1 MKTTAVKR
9 KAATKIA
16 KAKRKINRK
25 CKGKCAAVVAAIGLA
40 ALATGC
46 ATTES
51 AQPAKANTMNNTFD
65 ECIIVVATH
74 ASVSNRIVTA
84 EGTKDIPAIELFTQT
99 QSLENSGTD
108 TTTQEATQT
117 PTVSTPVQVD
127 ARYND
132 VLAAATPASKGIVES
147 LLDVSKDAVL
157 AMMAAKKTGT
167 ITVDKKDGTQTTIVC
182 KDGQCYECK
191 DGQCTPGNTPC
202 ADGACNPK

>member
-108 TTTQEATQT
+108 TTSQEATQT
-117 PTVSTPVQVD
+117 PTVSTPVRVD

-132 VLAAATPASKGIVES
+132 ALAAATPASRGILES
-147 LLDVSKDAVL
+147 LLDVGKDAVL

-167 ITVDKKDGTQTTIVC
+167 VTVDKKDGTQTTIVC

-191 DGQCTPGNTPC
+191 DGQCTLGNTPC
-202 ADGACNPK
+202 ADGACNPR

>member
-108 TTTQEATQT
+108 TTSQEATQT

-132 VLAAATPASKGIVES
+132 ALAAATPASRGILES
-147 LLDVSKDAVL
+147 LLDVGKDAVL

-167 ITVDKKDGTQTTIVC
+167 VTVDKKDGTQTTIVC

-191 DGQCTPGNTPC
+191 DGQCTLGNTPC